1 MKINKETIKSII
13 KETLGKINTSSNA
26 GVIQEATLNTFLEKA
41 NDEKLAFFVVSA
53 NRGERGT
60 KYSRKNMSAGDEL
73 EAFLKSNNLSWTKVD
88 GGYQEKVK
96 KIDPETKEP
105 ILDDKGNDVYEIDP
119 KTKKPKIFFSEEVS
133 YLVFGNQPHRGD
145 LQNAITDTMEL
156 FEIAKAS
163 CLIDETNPQDSFSFG
178 YPTTDSTTNE
188 EYMFIA
194 LYRPDA
200 ERPGPKHMFT
210 DWGGPWYSV
219 GAFGKAEGA
228 YTTVRG
234 GKSAFVESKLRA
246 AQSIVVTSI
255 NEGMQKQAEI
265 QYWTKMKTRLERHEE
280 HPAPN
285 SMMEAMKV
293 SYRAK
298 ARGKKV
304 KFIRGK

>member
-13 KETLGKINTSSNA
+13 KEALGKVSTSPDTK
-26 GVIQEATLNTFLEKA
+26 VIQEATLNTFLEKA
-41 NDEKLAFFVVSA
+41 NDERLAFFVVSA

-60 KYSRKNMSAGDEL
+60 KYSRKNMSASDEL
-73 EAFLKSNNLSWTKVD
+73 EDFLKSNNLSWTKVD

-96 KIDPETKEP
+96 KIDPETEKP
-105 ILDDKGNDVYEIDP
+105 VLDDEGNEVYEIDP
-119 KTKKPKIFFSEEVS
+119 KTNKPKIFFSEEVS

-145 LQNAITDTMEL
+145 IKNAVTDTMKL

-163 CLIDETNPQDSFSFG
+163 CLIDEANPQDSFSFG
-178 YPTTDSTTNE
+178 YPTTDSTTGE

-200 ERPGPKHMFT
+200 AGPGPKHMFT

-228 YTTVRG
+228 YTSVRG
-234 GKSAFVESKLRA
+234 GKSTFLEGKLRDA
-246 AQSIVVTSI
+246 RSIVVTSV
-255 NEGMQKQAEI
+255 NEGLQKQTEI
-265 QYWTKMKTRLERHEE
+265 QYWTKMKARLERYEE

-293 SYRAK
+293 SYQAK

-304 KFIRGK
+304 KFVRGK